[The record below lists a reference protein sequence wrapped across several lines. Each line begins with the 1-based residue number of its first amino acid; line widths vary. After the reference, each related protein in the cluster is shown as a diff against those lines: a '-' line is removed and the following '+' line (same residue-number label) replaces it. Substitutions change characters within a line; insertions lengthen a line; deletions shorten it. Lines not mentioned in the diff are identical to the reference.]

1 LGVVTQLDRSKNMN
15 SSAFSWPLSW
25 RALHSVGNTGLA
37 PVLRTVSWAAV
48 ELAEDTW
55 MPV

>member
-1 LGVVTQLDRSKNMN
+1 LGVVTQLDRSKNIN

-25 RALHSVGNTGLA
+25 RTLHSVGNTGFA